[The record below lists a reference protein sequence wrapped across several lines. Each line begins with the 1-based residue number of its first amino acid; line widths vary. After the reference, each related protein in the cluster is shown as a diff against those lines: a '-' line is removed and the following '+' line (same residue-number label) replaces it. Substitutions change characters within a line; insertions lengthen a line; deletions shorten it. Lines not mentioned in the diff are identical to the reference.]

1 MIKREGT
8 LKPSKRKD
16 LRKKSKHIIQKKET
30 KKRKYTMLKKKREN
44 QTKSIKKQ

>member
-30 KKRKYTMLKKKREN
+30 KKKEIHNVKKKNEK
-44 QTKSIKKQ
+44 TKQKA